1 MPFEKFSRSY
11 FGSNYEKARKNYES
25 AVDREKSKFEKEY
38 PDADVN
44 DFLFH
49 ADLNESGDVVRSF
62 TKYKNENA
70 ELFEITG
77 YLFKKN
83 YADTLY
89 WKPRL
94 WGTEGSIQPF
104 VKNSSDLNVNSF
116 KIYVT
121 NEFVLRCKFPEI
133 GNKKKRKLERL

>member
-11 FGSNYEKARKNYES
+11 FGSNYEKARENYES
-25 AVDREKSKFEKEY
+25 AVDREKSKFKKEY
-38 PDADVN
+38 PNADVN
-44 DFLFH
+44 DFLFD
-49 ADLNESGDVVRSF
+49 ADLNESGNVVRSF
-62 TKYKNENA
+62 TKYRNENE

-94 WGTEGSIQPF
+94 WGTAGTIQPF

-121 NEFVLRCKFPEI
+121 NDLFFDANFP
-133 GNKKKRKLERL
+133 KLEIKNNENSND